1 MKALGIYSDTDSE
14 DLSRRLYSTGL
25 KIALTTV
32 RMNKEIGKYNK
43 LKLKHLD
50 SILGIIE
57 NNFDEKNF
65 GWSLEL
71 HGDYNEIPS
80 KLDIKKKFDELVLED
95 IDKINFKEDNQSNFE
110 YLKRGYNY
118 LKNCRRVIYRLLN
131 NEPLYLTSDVCL
143 ISEEINL
150 FKRFAEKLS
159 HPPEKEF
166 YYKKFKK

>member
-65 GWSLEL
+65 GKEE
-71 HGDYNEIPS
+71 HREIR
-80 KLDIKKKFDELVLED
+80 
-95 IDKINFKEDNQSNFE
+95 
-110 YLKRGYNY
+110 LKQNGH
-118 LKNCRRVIYRLLN
+118 LKTEV
-131 NEPLYLTSDVCL
+131 SG
-143 ISEEINL
+143 
-150 FKRFAEKLS
+150 F
-159 HPPEKEF
+159 
-166 YYKKFKK
+166 